1 MKLSSFPPS
10 SGIAVQ
16 PNVRCLAGLYGSLK
30 DSSMED
36 LNRLLEEDQD
46 EQEILRYAIN
56 HEESDEVRFLVGS
69 QSLKPQGSQITL
81 VTLVESLDI
90 DLKKQIFSH
99 PDGEIISLVTLASK
113 PDWFISLFA
122 SYSSER
128 PELRTGA
135 RMWRVPSSNE
145 SLLDDE
151 ENELNSPK
159 SLLDHNSSTL
169 NSCTLEYVT
178 TLPLD
183 KFCGIKRIT
192 SHPSTT
198 CSDLACIVGPP
209 TELPGSNAY
218 PSLITTSTTS
228 YLVILQAPSDSNSG
242 DYAISTSGQLYLP
255 PSSTTDGLR
264 SNMKLS
270 SSCLSATVSP
280 NAIRWSPHEQLNQIA
295 MAFDN
300 GILGWDVRCMKPCFW
315 MENAHWPCVRDLDY
329 NPHRPNLL
337 LSGGD
342 DGILRIWDLRYLR
355 TRYRCL
361 STPANTGNMINPTIP
376 NASERIMQF
385 GTEPTVQPLYALSSH
400 SHWIWSVRY
409 HPTRDQ
415 LVLSSGSD
423 GRVCLYN
430 LPSYSSDAMNEDII
444 NEVNSQSIVGHCE
457 TTTTTDVQSEV
468 DNHSIDSNEEENDVN
483 KDGLIA
489 RLEQHEES
497 VYAAEWSPVDAWY
510 FASISYDGN
519 FLLNRVPET
528 IKLNILLQSKD
539 Y

>member
-1 MKLSSFPPS
+1 MYFLAL
-10 SGIAVQ
+10 IQ

-69 QSLKPQGSQITL
+69 QSLKPQGSQASFSLITL

-183 KFCGIKRIT
+183 KFCGIKRYVLMIT

-209 TELPGSNAY
+209 TELPG
-218 PSLITTSTTS
+218 
-228 YLVILQAPSDSNSG
+228 
-242 DYAISTSGQLYLP
+242 
-255 PSSTTDGLR
+255 
-264 SNMKLS
+264 
-270 SSCLSATVSP
+270 
-280 NAIRWSPHEQLNQIA
+280 
-295 MAFDN
+295 
-300 GILGWDVRCMKPCFW
+300 
-315 MENAHWPCVRDLDY
+315 
-329 NPHRPNLL
+329 
-337 LSGGD
+337 
-342 DGILRIWDLRYLR
+342 
-355 TRYRCL
+355 
-361 STPANTGNMINPTIP
+361 
-376 NASERIMQF
+376 
-385 GTEPTVQPLYALSSH
+385 
-400 SHWIWSVRY
+400 
-409 HPTRDQ
+409 
-415 LVLSSGSD
+415 
-423 GRVCLYN
+423 
-430 LPSYSSDAMNEDII
+430 
-444 NEVNSQSIVGHCE
+444 
-457 TTTTTDVQSEV
+457 
-468 DNHSIDSNEEENDVN
+468 
-483 KDGLIA
+483 
-489 RLEQHEES
+489 
-497 VYAAEWSPVDAWY
+497 
-510 FASISYDGN
+510 
-519 FLLNRVPET
+519 
-528 IKLNILLQSKD
+528 
-539 Y
+539 